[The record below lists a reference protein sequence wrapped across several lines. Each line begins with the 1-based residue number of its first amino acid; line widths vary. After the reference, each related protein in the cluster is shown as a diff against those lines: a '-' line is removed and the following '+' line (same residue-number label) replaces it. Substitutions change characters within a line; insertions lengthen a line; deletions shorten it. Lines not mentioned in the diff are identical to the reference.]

1 MWEPSGSPDLEPTG
15 FETMKAS
22 SRGGT
27 ELEMTYPTAVVGNLT
42 QDPELRYTAGGVPV
56 ANVTI
61 ASTERVFDR
70 QTNEWKDGPTT
81 FLRGSVWREIAEHA
95 AASLAKGQQ
104 VLAIG
109 KLRQNDYQ
117 DREGNPRTSYELEI
131 LEIGPSLRFG
141 TTTFT
146 RAAKSAGQAPQQAP
160 AAQMAQAASVNQP
173 AAAAP
178 VAQAQAAPAGVA
190 AAQALS
196 DDAF

>member
-1 MWEPSGSPDLEPTG
+1 
-15 FETMKAS
+15 
-22 SRGGT
+22 
-27 ELEMTYPTAVVGNLT
+27 MTYPTPFVGNLT

-61 ASTERVFDR
+61 ACTERVFDR
-70 QTNEWKDGPTT
+70 QANEWKDGPTT
-81 FLRGSVWREIAEHA
+81 FLRGSVWREVAEHA
-95 AASLAKGQQ
+95 AASLTKGQQ
-104 VLAIG
+104 VIAIG

-117 DREGNPRTSYELEI
+117 DREGNPRTSYEMEI

-146 RAAKSAGQAPQQAP
+146 RAAKSAGQAP
-160 AAQMAQAASVNQP
+160 AAQMAQAAPVNTP
-173 AAAAP
+173 AAAEP